1 MCQELGR
8 ILGETN
14 TALEFLQQT
23 LDDGDSDGTN
33 GDSTNSNSE
42 SQYNPCF
49 EFFCFFFFG
58 VDDIIEDFGC
68 EWE

>member
-33 GDSTNSNSE
+33 GDSANSNSE
-42 SQYNPCF
+42 LQYKQNF
-49 EFFCFFFFG
+49 EFFSFFG
-58 VDDIIEDFGC
+58 VGDIIEDFGC
-68 EWE
+68 E